1 MIATNPIT
9 GETGIVYD
17 RYAISLVISGTYTPD
32 GPEAS
37 VVCNLTPL
45 AITEDGIKTSP
56 DLAKSIR
63 LGSLAQADNETLA
76 AVSEIQTALQK
87 FITSKGL

>member
-17 RYAISLVISGTYTPD
+17 RYAISLVISGTYTP

-37 VVCNLTPL
+37 VVFNLTPL
-45 AITEDGIKTSP
+45 AITEDGTKTAP

-76 AVSEIQTALQK
+76 AVGAIQSALQTFIQT
-87 FITSKGL
+87 KGL